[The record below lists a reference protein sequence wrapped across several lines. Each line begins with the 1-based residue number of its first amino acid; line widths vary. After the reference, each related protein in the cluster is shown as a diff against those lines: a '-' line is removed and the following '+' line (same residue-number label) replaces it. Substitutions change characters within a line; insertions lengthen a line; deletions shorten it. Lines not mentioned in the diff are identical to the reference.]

1 MPVSYEPWL
10 VLLSIVMAIQGA
22 YVGLSLSVQIGDA
35 AGMRRRML
43 LAGSA
48 FSLAVA
54 IWTMHFVGMLAAR
67 LSFPVDYLVF
77 PTLLSFLVC
86 VIVVGVAVYATSS
99 GPLTP
104 LRLTLSACLM
114 GGGIFSMH
122 YLGMSALHASA
133 HMIHAQ
139 LFVAASMA
147 VAIAA
152 SGLALW
158 LARRTGRAAAAGP
171 VRDRVRHRGVG
182 HALHRDGRASG
193 CSRTSP
199 RHRPRP
205 RSRPICWRSWSR
217 SWRSACRGYSCCSS
231 CRSARPTTASRAD
244 AGRGAD
250 VPRTRHGSSRVTAS
264 PDFGRGAYA
273 AARRR
278 RGPPRRFARH
288 LPVERDGGT
297 QFVAVETSSRSTPT
311 RTTPT
316 SSTETTSCSARSRSA
331 TSSSGSTATASS
343 ACTAATSSTSSGWSA
358 QRSGDNELVEMEA
371 DHYAVPVSRSRVGS
385 LKSRVA
391 ASNGAERRRRH
402 HICVAIICSARRA
415 RSRIHRVASAN
426 LTQFVQSARHS
437 CRNRAFCAAPVAS
450 SPSLAAAAHT
460 RRTSRS
466 LRQN

>member
-10 VLLSIVMAIQGA
+10 VLLSIVMAVQGA

-86 VIVVGVAVYATSS
+86 AIVVGVAVYATSS

-158 LARRTGRAAAAGP
+158 LATGRGVRPPLVLSAIAFGIAVSGMHYTAMEGVSLFPHVTAVSTAPALSTDLLAIVVAVVAFCVSGIFLLFLVPERAATARVVP
-171 VRDRVRHRGVG
+171 V
-182 HALHRDGRASG
+182 
-193 CSRTSP
+193 
-199 RHRPRP
+199 
-205 RSRPICWRSWSR
+205 
-217 SWRSACRGYSCCSS
+217 
-231 CRSARPTTASRAD
+231 
-244 AGRGAD
+244 GAD
-250 VPRTRHGSSRVTAS
+250 VPGPVMAEPVTA

-273 AARRR
+273 PLGGAG
-278 RGPPRRFARH
+278 GPPRRFARH
-288 LPVERDGGT
+288 LPVERDGAT
-297 QFVAVETSSRSTPT
+297 QFVAVDSVVAVHANAHYTYVFNGNDRLFCPLAISDVEQRLDSSRFV
-311 RTTPT
+311 RVH
-316 SSTETTSCSARSRSA
+316 RSHIVNIERVI
-331 TSSSGSTATASS
+331 GYK
-343 ACTAATSSTSSGWSA
+343 
-358 QRSGDNELVEMEA
+358 RSGDNELVEMQAAE
-371 DHYAVPVSRSRVGS
+371 HYAVPVSRSRVGS

-391 ASNGAERRRRH
+391 AITGAELGQRRRQH
-402 HICVAIICSARRA
+402 A
-415 RSRIHRVASAN
+415 AS
-426 LTQFVQSARHS
+426 Q
-437 CRNRAFCAAPVAS
+437 
-450 SPSLAAAAHT
+450 
-460 RRTSRS
+460 
-466 LRQN
+466 

>member
-10 VLLSIVMAIQGA
+10 VLLSIVMAVQGA

-86 VIVVGVAVYATSS
+86 AIVVGVAVYATSS

-158 LARRTGRAAAAGP
+158 LATGRGVRPPLVLSAIAFGIAVSGMHYTAMEGVSLFPHVSAVSTAPALSTDLLAIVVAVVAFCVSGIFLLFLVPERAATA
-171 VRDRVRHRGVG
+171 RVEP
-182 HALHRDGRASG
+182 A
-193 CSRTSP
+193 
-199 RHRPRP
+199 
-205 RSRPICWRSWSR
+205 
-217 SWRSACRGYSCCSS
+217 
-231 CRSARPTTASRAD
+231 
-244 AGRGAD
+244 GAD
-250 VPRTRHGSSRVTAS
+250 IPATVPAMAEPVAN
-264 PDFGRGAYA
+264 PDFGRGTA
-273 AARRR
+273 APLGGAG
-278 RGPPRRFARH
+278 GPPRRFARH
-288 LPVERDGGT
+288 LPVERDGAT
-297 QFVAVETSSRSTPT
+297 QFVAVDSVVAVHANAHYTYVFNGNDRLFCPLAISDVEQRLDSNRFVRVHRSHIVNIE
-311 RTTPT
+311 RVI
-316 SSTETTSCSARSRSA
+316 
-331 TSSSGSTATASS
+331 GYK
-343 ACTAATSSTSSGWSA
+343 
-358 QRSGDNELVEMEA
+358 RSGDNELVEMQAAE
-371 DHYAVPVSRSRVGS
+371 HYAVPVSRSRVGS

-391 ASNGAERRRRH
+391 AITGAELGQRRRQQ
-402 HICVAIICSARRA
+402 A
-415 RSRIHRVASAN
+415 AS
-426 LTQFVQSARHS
+426 Q
-437 CRNRAFCAAPVAS
+437 
-450 SPSLAAAAHT
+450 
-460 RRTSRS
+460 
-466 LRQN
+466 